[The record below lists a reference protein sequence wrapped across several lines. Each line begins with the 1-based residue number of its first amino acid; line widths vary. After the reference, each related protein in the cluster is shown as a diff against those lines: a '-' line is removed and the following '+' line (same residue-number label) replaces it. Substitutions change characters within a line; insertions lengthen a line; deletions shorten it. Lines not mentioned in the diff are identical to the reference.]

1 MLDKFLERTHQMT
14 KAPAP
19 WPPSQAVRL
28 AIDWRVG
35 HCVAWALGG
44 MLAGQGAIA
53 QDRFLPQAS
62 AVVLAASV
70 HTAGG
75 RSSSLRALDQAW
87 RAQPQDLPAALA
99 YARAVFTLGFNEGD
113 LRWFGSAKAALT
125 PWWQAADLPADGHF
139 MRGLVKQGF
148 HDFDGGLQDINRAI
162 ALDPARAEF
171 WSWRFALHLLLANM
185 DAAQQ
190 DTEDIAR
197 RFGPKEGQIYS
208 AVLAYRTGQALA
220 AVQKL
225 SASIRLPEYQ
235 DAASQVWIGFHLGEA
250 HRVAQQ
256 PEQAIALWQRLLQVH
271 PQSHLLR
278 LSLAD
283 LLNQQGRFQ
292 QAKAVA
298 TANSTQLNSNLTDAL
313 LMQALLASRG
323 LKAPD
328 EAALAQ
334 QMAARLQSQAL
345 RQESL
350 IERPKLIY
358 QIAYGQD
365 LAAGLALSIENWQ
378 QQKEPPDAVL
388 FAQAAL
394 ARQQA
399 RAAEPLVQWA
409 QTTGYTDPQLAP
421 LITQLKAHP
430 SWSKERP

>member
-1 MLDKFLERTHQMT
+1 MAVGLTWTGLAATAQERFVP
-14 KAPAP
+14 KA
-19 WPPSQAVRL
+19 SE
-28 AIDWRVG
+28 
-35 HCVAWALGG
+35 
-44 MLAGQGAIA
+44 
-53 QDRFLPQAS
+53 
-62 AVVLAASV
+62 VVLSASV
-70 HTAGG
+70 HTTGG
-75 RSSSLRALDQAW
+75 RASSLRALDQAW

-113 LRWFGSAKAALT
+113 LRWFGSAKAALM
-125 PWWQAADLPADGHF
+125 PWWQAADLPADGFF

-148 HDFDGGLQDINRAI
+148 HDFAGGLQDIQRAI
-162 ALDPARAEF
+162 ALSPGRAEF
-171 WSWRFALHLLLANM
+171 WSWRFALHLLQANM
-185 DAAQQ
+185 GAARQDA
-190 DTEDIAR
+190 EDIAQH
-197 RFGPKEGQIYS
+197 FGPQEGSIYR
-208 AVLAYRTGQALA
+208 AVLAYRSGQALM
-220 AVQKL
+220 AVQTL
-225 SASIRLPEYQ
+225 SASMRLSDFQ

-256 PEQAIALWQRLLQVH
+256 PEQAIALWQRLVQAH

-283 LLNQQGRFQ
+283 LLNQLGQFQ

-298 TANSTQLNSNLTDAL
+298 TSHASKGHAQLTDAL

-328 EAALAQ
+328 ELALAQ
-334 QMAARLQSQAL
+334 QMAARLQSQAM

-388 FAQAAL
+388 FVQAAL

-399 RAAEPLVQWA
+399 RAAEPVVQWA
-409 QTTGYTDPQLAP
+409 QTTGYTDPQLTP
-421 LITQLKAHP
+421 LITRLKAHP